1 MMRYRRVD
9 LQFMGELTPK
19 EEEFCRL
26 VVCERLSKSS
36 AYRKAFKRN
45 DMSPAAASRAASRL
59 SKKQGILD
67 KIDKLRQNAD
77 DVSCMT
83 LMERR
88 IGLSNMARTCMES
101 MSVREAV
108 ACIQELNRMDKVYD
122 QQPTVN
128 VAVGVQ
134 VMTFGDLMH
143 ELEGK

>member
-1 MMRYRRVD
+1 
-9 LQFMGELTPK
+9 
-19 EEEFCRL
+19 
-26 VVCERLSKSS
+26 
-36 AYRKAFKRN
+36 
-45 DMSPAAASRAASRL
+45 MSPAAASRAASRL

-67 KIDKLRQNAD
+67 KMDKLRQNAD
-77 DVSCMT
+77 DASCMT